1 MYSGHQS
8 DEEEFEWYEYV
19 HATGTPHRTLG
30 VENTKLVHT
39 GTRDPEDANHQ
50 QIPQSTIYSSLFLSM
65 TAGDALAER
74 VVSSIES
81 LALGARCHKCPPLGV
96 FVALFQFRNG

>member
-50 QIPQSTIYSSLFLSM
+50 QIPHI
-65 TAGDALAER
+65 
-74 VVSSIES
+74 
-81 LALGARCHKCPPLGV
+81 
-96 FVALFQFRNG
+96 

>member
-1 MYSGHQS
+1 
-8 DEEEFEWYEYV
+8 
-19 HATGTPHRTLG
+19 
-30 VENTKLVHT
+30 
-39 GTRDPEDANHQ
+39 
-50 QIPQSTIYSSLFLSM
+50 M

-96 FVALFQFRNG
+96 FVALFQFRVSVLAALLMSKLTSRKNG